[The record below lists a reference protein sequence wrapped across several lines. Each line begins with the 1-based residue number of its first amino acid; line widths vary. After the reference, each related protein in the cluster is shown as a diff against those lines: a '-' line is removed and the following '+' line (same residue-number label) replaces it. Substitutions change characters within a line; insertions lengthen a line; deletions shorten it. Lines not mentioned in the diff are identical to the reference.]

1 MVRVPFNEVI
11 NYWLPSY
18 VCVCNTNS
26 FAKSKVIEHAHVGF
40 FAPFGL
46 KVNKNQRT
54 RVFKMSK
61 EYHQFSKIQEKLELV
76 SVPMD

>member
-18 VCVCNTNS
+18 VVHKTNS
-26 FAKSKVIEHAHVGF
+26 FVKPKLLEHAHVALF
-40 FAPFGL
+40 EPFGP

-54 RVFKMSK
+54 RVFKLSK
-61 EYHQFSKIQEKLELV
+61 KDCHQFSKIQ
-76 SVPMD
+76 

>member
-18 VCVCNTNS
+18 VVLL
-26 FAKSKVIEHAHVGF
+26 EHAHV
-40 FAPFGL
+40 APFGP

-54 RVFKMSK
+54 RVFKFSK
-61 EYHQFSKIQEKLELV
+61 KDCHQFSKIQ
-76 SVPMD
+76 